1 MDILHFTLYQFIL
14 NVQELY
20 IILYNILVLLYN
32 NIIDGNK
39 SGLLD
44 NF

>member
-1 MDILHFTLYQFIL
+1 M

-32 NIIDGNK
+32 NIIVGNK
-39 SGLLD
+39 SGLLV